1 MLLTPRKPLKIRQ
14 FIHAKVLWA
23 VIEHYRIFM
32 ASRTL
37 VREKL
42 RAKHRERQ
50 ENEVAK
56 RTVVMCAR
64 LRRSLPLCEAG
75 QLNIA
80 ALVGRWIDGHCQRH
94 RQLGRQL
101 RVLCQDRPRRRADDP
116 VCPLFRHL
124 RYGWSA
130 GADWTGDCLCGTYRE
145 GDGKSSAF

>member
-1 MLLTPRKPLKIRQ
+1 MLLNPRKPLKIRQ

-80 ALVGRWIDGHCQRH
+80 ALVGRWIDGHY
-94 RQLGRQL
+94 RQELAGGI
-101 RVLCQDRPRRRADDP
+101 CGADGTKEGS
-116 VCPLFRHL
+116 LFRL
-124 RYGWSA
+124 PA
-130 GADWTGDCLCGTYRE
+130 GP
-145 GDGKSSAF
+145 

>member
-1 MLLTPRKPLKIRQ
+1 MGYIKTLPLPPPRCRSVPHQLPPASTVC
-14 FIHAKVLWA
+14 IHAKVLWA

-42 RAKHRERQ
+42 RAKYRERQ

-80 ALVGRWIDGHCQRH
+80 ALVGRWIDGH
-94 RQLGRQL
+94 
-101 RVLCQDRPRRRADDP
+101 
-116 VCPLFRHL
+116 
-124 RYGWSA
+124 
-130 GADWTGDCLCGTYRE
+130 
-145 GDGKSSAF
+145 

>member
-1 MLLTPRKPLKIRQ
+1 MLLNPRKPLKIRQ

-32 ASRTL
+32 VSRTL

-42 RAKHRERQ
+42 RAKYRERQ

-64 LRRSLPLCEAG
+64 LRRSLPLCAAG

-80 ALVGRWIDGHCQRH
+80 ALVGRCIDGH
-94 RQLGRQL
+94 
-101 RVLCQDRPRRRADDP
+101 
-116 VCPLFRHL
+116 
-124 RYGWSA
+124 
-130 GADWTGDCLCGTYRE
+130 
-145 GDGKSSAF
+145 

>member
-1 MLLTPRKPLKIRQ
+1 MYYPFEISPPSERCCRVLLNPRKPLKIRQ

-37 VREKL
+37 VRE
-42 RAKHRERQ
+42 Q

-80 ALVGRWIDGHCQRH
+80 ALVGRWIDGH
-94 RQLGRQL
+94 
-101 RVLCQDRPRRRADDP
+101 
-116 VCPLFRHL
+116 
-124 RYGWSA
+124 
-130 GADWTGDCLCGTYRE
+130 
-145 GDGKSSAF
+145 

>member
-1 MLLTPRKPLKIRQ
+1 
-14 FIHAKVLWA
+14 
-23 VIEHYRIFM
+23 M

-80 ALVGRWIDGHCQRH
+80 ALVGRWIDGHYHLH
-94 RQLGRQL
+94 RERIFH
-101 RVLCQDRPRRRADDP
+101 RREPEAAWKE
-116 VCPLFRHL
+116 L
-124 RYGWSA
+124 
-130 GADWTGDCLCGTYRE
+130 
-145 GDGKSSAF
+145 